1 MNYLQNKLAKKIPYT
16 ILCAMMLLQ
25 LVVLNIPTALAAELS
40 CEDSKD
46 PAKNKGYV
54 VTTLEE
60 QIGEPKSDSGE
71 SVINCFRE
79 TKCTT
84 VTDDKGTKSQECKSE
99 VKTSCSISADTQC
112 KRIQIIFAKSGA
124 GLLYSYIQRIYVW
137 AASTIGIVAVFFIV
151 LGGIE
156 MSTAQA
162 DSGKIEKA
170 KERIM
175 QSLGGLVILF
185 LSALI
190 LYTINP
196 NFFTQ

>member
-1 MNYLQNKLAKKIPYT
+1 MMFQT
-16 ILCAMMLLQ
+16 IMLNVPVAQ
-25 LVVLNIPTALAAELS
+25 AAELS
-40 CEDSKD
+40 CEDAKD
-46 PAKNKGYV
+46 PAKNKGFV

-60 QIGEPKSDSGE
+60 QIGEPKSGSDE

-84 VTDDKGTKSQECKSE
+84 VTDDKGKESKSCTSL
-99 VKTSCSISADTQC
+99 VKTSCAISADTQC
-112 KRIQIIFAKSGA
+112 KRIQIIFARSGA

-175 QSLGGLVILF
+175 QSLGGLVILY